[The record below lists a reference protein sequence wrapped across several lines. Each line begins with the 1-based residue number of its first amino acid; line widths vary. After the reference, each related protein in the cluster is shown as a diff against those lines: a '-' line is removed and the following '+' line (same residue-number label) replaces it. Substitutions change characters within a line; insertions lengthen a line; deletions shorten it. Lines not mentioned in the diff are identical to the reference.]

1 MLRRQS
7 LFLFHRLEKPG
18 SSADRNENV
27 RKQLIPK
34 NGNGRFNANDLS
46 FDKYF
51 ATPCRLSVH
60 CGGVFARTRL
70 LTKNIVVFS
79 ILGSAKTGDL
89 FGRRKGN
96 RPILLFPLLFKRRR
110 RSREN
115 SKYARL
121 SALVWTGSKG
131 VFSEPSIVRVLGGNA
146 TAAKKQGDRKNH
158 FFHSL
163 RHFFNRTDNSFF
175 SRSSR
180 QDSKTRLSVFSSCAQ
195 SCNKKRPLFSCV

>member
-1 MLRRQS
+1 MRRA
-7 LFLFHRLEKPG
+7 P
-18 SSADRNENV
+18 SAVLIFVSPFRETGKFGRPKRKR

-89 FGRRKGN
+89 FGDEKGIV
-96 RPILLFPLLFKRRR
+96 RSYFSRFSSSDGGS
-110 RSREN
+110 SREN

-131 VFSEPSIVRVLGGNA
+131 V
-146 TAAKKQGDRKNH
+146 
-158 FFHSL
+158 SL
-163 RHFFNRTDNSFF
+163 SR
-175 SRSSR
+175 RSSA
-180 QDSKTRLSVFSSCAQ
+180 F
-195 SCNKKRPLFSCV
+195 